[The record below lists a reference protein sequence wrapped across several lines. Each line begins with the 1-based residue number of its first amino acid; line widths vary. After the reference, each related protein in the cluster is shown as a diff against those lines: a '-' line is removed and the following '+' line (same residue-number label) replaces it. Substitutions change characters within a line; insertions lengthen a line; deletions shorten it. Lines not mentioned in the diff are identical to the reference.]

1 MLERAGDERAEG
13 WVRYEEARR
22 WSDLDVQR
30 RLYLEAIGLA
40 RRAGDADLECD
51 ATASLGMMLVFS
63 GLVEEG
69 MAYLDGALA
78 AICGGGVRE
87 LPVVEGCL
95 CGLLNACERT
105 HDVDRAEQW
114 LGAAEEVIRRGNLLA
129 VAGYCRAHYA
139 GILITAGRW
148 ADGGERAAPSGGAA
162 RGSHRPTR
170 VGAVPPG

>member
-1 MLERAGDERAEG
+1 MAAISTCSVGCTSKRSTSAGAT
-13 WVRYEEARR
+13 
-22 WSDLDVQR
+22 
-30 RLYLEAIGLA
+30 
-40 RRAGDADLECD
+40 GDADLECD

-69 MAYLDGALA
+69 MAYLDRALA

-139 GILITAGRW
+139 GILMTAGRW
-148 ADGGERAAPSGGAA
+148 AEAETRAAHGGGAA
-162 RGSHRPTR
+162 RGSDRPAR
-170 VGAVPPG
+170 VGGVPPR